1 MSTEKEPAVNGPRVR
16 ASDALPWW
24 RQHPYQAGWIA
35 LIPLVFVF
43 AAVLGGAPGIL
54 ALPLILPGVW
64 FGLLRV
70 YAMLNPAQT
79 FDHNGRM
86 IDR

>member
-1 MSTEKEPAVNGPRVR
+1 MNGPRVD
-16 ASDALPWW
+16 ASNALPWW
-24 RQHPYQAGWIA
+24 RQHPYQAGWLA
-35 LIPLVFVF
+35 LVPLVFIF
-43 AAVLGGAPGIL
+43 AAAAGGFPAIL

-70 YAMLNPAQT
+70 YAMLNPDRT

-86 IDR
+86 TGR